1 MKFQFTHPCG
11 CDRRGF
17 QACRHTRG
25 FNSRTRVGATV
36 SARYV
41 RGEGWVSI
49 HAPVWV
55 RLVVAGEAVKNYDV
69 SIHAPVWVRQ
79 TEPKP
84 EAQEEEV
91 SIHAPVWVRRSF
103 VGKRIFIFGFN
114 SRTRV
119 GATPADEL
127 ATSIYTVSIHA
138 PVWVR
143 PYMTEL
149 SFWFRRFQFTH
160 PCGCDCGLVTVESVD
175 KVSIH
180 APVWVRPSGMRLGYV
195 KRWVS
200 IHAPVWVRLKSGFGT
215 YFFLRFQFT
224 HPCGCDS
231 WVEQSYIHDN
241 RFNSRTRVGATVHA
255 KIIAGIDRVSIHA
268 PVWVRPAMSNSPI
281 ATARFQFTHPCGCD
295 DVFPTPL
302 SPVRSFNSRT
312 RVGATD
318 LTRADASNWGGFN
331 SRTRVG
337 ATYIRHA
344 PGFYGSVSIH
354 APVWVRL
361 DMGIPIHDMG
371 EFQFTHP
378 CGCDL

>member
-1 MKFQFTHPCG
+1 MWVRLFRGRLPRLFTNS
-11 CDRRGF
+11 
-17 QACRHTRG
+17 
-25 FNSRTRVGATV
+25 FNSRTRVGAT
-36 SARYV
+36 SHHR
-41 RGEGWVSI
+41 
-49 HAPVWV
+49 P
-55 RLVVAGEAVKNYDV
+55 AGLPHEV

-79 TEPKP
+79 EGLSSMSSYEGFQFTHPCGCDS
-84 EAQEEEV
+84 V
-91 SIHAPVWVRRSF
+91 GPVRQGR
-103 VGKRIFIFGFN
+103 GMGFN

-224 HPCGCDS
+224 HPCGCDMNKVYRMKRTQMFQFTHPCGCDCGLVT
-231 WVEQSYIHDN
+231 VESVD
-241 RFNSRTRVGATVHA
+241 
-255 KIIAGIDRVSIHA
+255 KVSIHA
-268 PVWVRPAMSNSPI
+268 PVWVRRKPFFG
-281 ATARFQFTHPCGCD
+281 TT
-295 DVFPTPL
+295 
-302 SPVRSFNSRT
+302 VRISFNSRT
-312 RVGATD
+312 RVGATMD
-318 LTRADASNWGGFN
+318 
-331 SRTRVG
+331 V
-337 ATYIRHA
+337 
-344 PGFYGSVSIH
+344 V
-354 APVWVRL
+354 
-361 DMGIPIHDMG
+361 
-371 EFQFTHP
+371 
-378 CGCDL
+378 

>member
-224 HPCGCDS
+224 HPCGCDMNK
-231 WVEQSYIHDN
+231 VYRMKRTQMFQFTHPCGCDFFRGRFQRIFR
-241 RFNSRTRVGATVHA
+241 RFNSRTRVGATGVGNSLAAHV
-255 KIIAGIDRVSIHA
+255 DVSIHA
-268 PVWVRPAMSNSPI
+268 PVWVRRKPFFG
-281 ATARFQFTHPCGCD
+281 TT
-295 DVFPTPL
+295 
-302 SPVRSFNSRT
+302 VRISFNSRT
-312 RVGATD
+312 RVGAT
-318 LTRADASNWGGFN
+318 GG
-331 SRTRVG
+331 S
-337 ATYIRHA
+337 
-344 PGFYGSVSIH
+344 PSDES
-354 APVWVRL
+354 
-361 DMGIPIHDMG
+361 
-371 EFQFTHP
+371 
-378 CGCDL
+378 